1 MPSPL
6 FVGIDV
12 GSEANVVC
20 CLTRDDEKRPISR
33 FTVTNNRPGILEL
46 KDRIT
51 KLVHKHHFEHI
62 LFGLEHTGCY
72 SPHAAVYLHRHLD
85 FGVPS
90 KNVYVFNPSLIK
102 QFKKIHFLDAPKND
116 RVDAWF

>member
-6 FVGIDV
+6 FVGIDI
-12 GSEANVVC
+12 GSEDNVVC

-46 KDRIT
+46 KDRIN
-51 KLVHKHHFEHI
+51 KLARKHQVDEI

-72 SPHAAVYLHRHLD
+72 STHAAMYLDHHLD
-85 FGVPS
+85 FGVPR

-102 QFKKIHFLDAPKND
+102 QFKKGHFLDAPKND
-116 RVDAWF
+116 RVDA